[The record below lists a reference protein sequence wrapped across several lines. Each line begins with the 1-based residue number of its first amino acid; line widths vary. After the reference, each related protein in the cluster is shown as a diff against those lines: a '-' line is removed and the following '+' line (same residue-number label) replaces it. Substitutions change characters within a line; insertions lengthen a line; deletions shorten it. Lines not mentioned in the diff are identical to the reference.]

1 MVDLPWWLSSKE
13 SACQCKR
20 WGFDLWVRKIP
31 WRRYGISLQYS
42 CLGNPMER
50 GTWPS
55 TVHRVAK
62 ESETTLATKQQ
73 QQHVIVINVIPKVPL
88 SLLLKVIQKNKLI
101 FWGMLWENGKNTCIV
116 QRIHLR
122 VKGICVCV
130 WIICIYF
137 ILNTHTHTCP
147 RTQIQR

>member
-20 WGFDLWVRKIP
+20 WGFDLWVRKVP

-101 FWGMLWENGKNTCIV
+101 FWG
-116 QRIHLR
+116 LR
-122 VKGICVCV
+122 VLGSGICYHIISVFCFCYSHPSMHCP
-130 WIICIYF
+130 WINLRNKEGIME
-137 ILNTHTHTCP
+137 
-147 RTQIQR
+147 